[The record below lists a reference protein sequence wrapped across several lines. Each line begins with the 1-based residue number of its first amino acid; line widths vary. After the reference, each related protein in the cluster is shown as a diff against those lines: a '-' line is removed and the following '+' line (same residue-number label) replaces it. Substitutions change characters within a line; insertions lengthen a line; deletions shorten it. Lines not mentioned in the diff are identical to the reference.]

1 MRTDF
6 SATLPRR
13 FNTRS
18 AVAELTPASRATS
31 WSVGLFIV
39 PPLTT
44 ESLVIVV
51 FRLFQKM
58 MIVNHFVLKDV
69 ESQEKA

>member
-1 MRTDF
+1 L
-6 SATLPRR
+6 A
-13 FNTRS
+13 
-18 AVAELTPASRATS
+18 
-31 WSVGLFIV
+31 
-39 PPLTT
+39 
-44 ESLVIVV
+44 IVV